1 MRFLLDAMLGDVAR
15 ILRMCGHDAAYC
27 LDRDFEADDEL
38 LALADDED
46 RVLVTRDR
54 QLAAR
59 EPGALLVESKDADE
73 QLREL
78 AGVGVDLE
86 LTPGER
92 CGACNGRLERV
103 TPERAETEDRPD
115 YVPDDADPLWRCGVC
130 GQFFWRGSHWDDVQK
145 RLRRVREAI
154 AE

>member
-27 LDRDFEADDEL
+27 LDRDVEADDEL
-38 LALADDED
+38 LALATEED

-59 EPGALLVESKDADE
+59 APEALLVESKDTDE

-78 AGVGVDLE
+78 ATAGVDLE
-86 LTPGER
+86 LAPGER
-92 CGACNGRLERV
+92 CGACNGQLERV
-103 TPERAETEDRPD
+103 TAAEGSQEDRPE
-115 YVPDDADPLWRCGVC
+115 YVPDDADPLWRCDDC
-130 GQFFWRGSHWDDVQK
+130 GQCFWRGSHWDDVDA
-145 RLRRVREAI
+145 RLRRVREAA